1 MVVVW
6 TAENGSYWSRIT
18 WKVMVRGEESMS
30 SKHWCL
36 PGSSVHGILQTRVLE
51 WVAIP
56 FSRGSSWP
64 RDRTWVSYTAG
75 RFFTLWAS
83 REAPYSTGD
92 AAQGIVVTQ
101 RERKPKKAGMCVY
114 AHLVHSGGQQKL
126 TQLCKAL
133 CCCRLVAKLCPAL
146 CSPMDCKLPGSSF
159 LGISQVRILGWITIS
174 FSKNSNY
181 TPTKINF
188 KNALIH
194 LTLKLSMNRTHRYR
208 NQDETAQDSW
218 ETKRR
223 AQKAESYSHPVRL
236 STPWHSCGPWYF
248 LICLPGNLWAL
259 YWQWPHRLRAKASAL
274 RRRDRTSRQ
283 RQAM

>member
-1 MVVVW
+1 M
-6 TAENGSYWSRIT
+6 
-18 WKVMVRGEESMS
+18 
-30 SKHWCL
+30 
-36 PGSSVHGILQTRVLE
+36 
-51 WVAIP
+51 
-56 FSRGSSWP
+56 
-64 RDRTWVSYTAG
+64 
-75 RFFTLWAS
+75 
-83 REAPYSTGD
+83 
-92 AAQGIVVTQ
+92 VTQ

-126 TQLCKAL
+126 TQLCKVL

-223 AQKAESYSHPVRL
+223 AQKAVLQPPGTTEHPLAFLWPLVFPYLPPWESVSPILTVATSSQGKSISSEKERQNQQAKTSDVEKDSRPCPGPSQDLVFDDNNVPPV
-236 STPWHSCGPWYF
+236 
-248 LICLPGNLWAL
+248 
-259 YWQWPHRLRAKASAL
+259 
-274 RRRDRTSRQ
+274 
-283 RQAM
+283 